1 MSYLQRVSLSA
12 SLLSSPSAVC
22 HEVPEEPVLSPV
34 SGRVFEKR
42 LVTKWV
48 HDNGTDPVNGEP
60 LSVEHLIAING
71 KEIDLDAQLQ
81 FWLSN

>member
-1 MSYLQRVSLSA
+1 MALICSSELSPRLLTLSLTA
-12 SLLSSPSAVC
+12 LLSPSAVC
-22 HEVPEEPVLSPV
+22 HEVPEEPVLSPA

-60 LSVEHLIAING
+60 LSVDHLIAING
-71 KEIDLDAQLQ
+71 E
-81 FWLSN
+81 